1 MLRRES
7 PLPEIEVVW
16 MVVEKLQFVRG
27 VNETFSVVS
36 ACSTRGVTM
45 RQFIGIFGRMFKV
58 LMITALLV
66 PALATSAIA
75 YWTITDLGTLG
86 AAGSEAYGINDIG
99 QVTGESY
106 IFGPVDDHAF
116 IYTLATGMQDLETL
130 GGNFSAGSGINNS
143 GQVTGGSTTAGGVTH
158 AFLYSATTG
167 MIDLGTLGGSG
178 FTMGNSIN
186 DSGQVTGGSTTA
198 GGNTHAFL
206 YSVTTGIIDLGT
218 LGGSDSAGICINNLG
233 QVAGW
238 SNTAGGAEDA
248 FLYSNGQMTDLN
260 TLIDPSLGWT
270 LYTANGINDSGEI
283 TGIGFIDGQAQR
295 HAFLLSPFSG
305 SLTVSISPAA
315 AVIAGAMW
323 NVDGGSLQTSGT
335 TISGLPVG
343 QHTVSFNN
351 VIDWNTPANQTANIV
366 NGQTTSLTGVYGQT
380 QLGSLTV
387 QISPTAAVSAGA
399 MWNVDGGA
407 WQASG
412 GVVFS
417 LSVGIHTVAFNN
429 VQGWTTPSSQ
439 TFNISSGITTSLTG
453 VYVQQTGSLTVTI
466 SPAAAVSAGAMW
478 NVDGGAWQA
487 SGTTISGLTL
497 GQHTVAFNNIAGWN
511 TPANQTANITNG
523 QPTSLTGAY
532 VQQTGSLTVAIS
544 PAAAVSAGAQWNVDG
559 GPWQT
564 SGATVSAAVGSH
576 TVNFNTIAGW
586 SAPASQTVNITNGQT
601 TSATGL
607 YVQQYGALTVM
618 IGPAAAVSAG
628 AQWNVDGGSWQLNGA
643 TVSAAVGSHTIN
655 FFTITGW
662 TSPAS
667 QTVNIVNL
675 QTTSASGAYIQ
686 QFGSLTVT
694 ITPAAAV
701 SAGAQWN
708 VDGGSWQTSG
718 TTISGLT
725 VGQHTVAF
733 NNITGWNT
741 PASQTVTI
749 ANGQTTA
756 AGGAYEQLTD
766 SLKVTI
772 GPLAAVHAGAQWQV
786 DGGVWQNSG
795 VTANGLTY
803 GRHVVGFKEIQGWK
817 APADQTVTI
826 AKGKTTTSIGTYLQL
841 PVVLKYKISN
851 GAASSI
857 TRQVTLNNQTS
868 GNPTKYMAS
877 ESQDFIGA
885 VWQTYSDDP
894 KFTLS
899 AGGGIKTVY
908 FKVENRAGES
918 GVASDAIQLIVP
930 PTVTSFEINNGAT
943 ATSSRTVT
951 LDNTATES
959 PTYYMA
965 SQSSTFIGAIWKPY
979 AAAPAFTLSSGNGT
993 KTVYFKVKNAA
1004 GASKVV
1010 SETITLD

>member
-1 MLRRES
+1 
-7 PLPEIEVVW
+7 
-16 MVVEKLQFVRG
+16 
-27 VNETFSVVS
+27 
-36 ACSTRGVTM
+36 M

-351 VIDWNTPANQTANIV
+351 VID
-366 NGQTTSLTGVYGQT
+366 
-380 QLGSLTV
+380 
-387 QISPTAAVSAGA
+387 
-399 MWNVDGGA
+399 
-407 WQASG
+407 
-412 GVVFS
+412 
-417 LSVGIHTVAFNN
+417 
-429 VQGWTTPSSQ
+429 
-439 TFNISSGITTSLTG
+439 
-453 VYVQQTGSLTVTI
+453 
-466 SPAAAVSAGAMW
+466 
-478 NVDGGAWQA
+478 
-487 SGTTISGLTL
+487 
-497 GQHTVAFNNIAGWN
+497 WN